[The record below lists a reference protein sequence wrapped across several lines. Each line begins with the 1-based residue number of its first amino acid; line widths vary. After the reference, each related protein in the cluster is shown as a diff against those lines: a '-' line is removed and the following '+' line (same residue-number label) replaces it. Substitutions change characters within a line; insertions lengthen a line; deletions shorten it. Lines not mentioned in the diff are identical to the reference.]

1 MKKLAYLY
9 LIVTFYQQAHQA
21 TPPIPPDYT
30 SHHNYQLYDKLLS
43 QNHPGMEFTATDRS
57 EQSSCVF
64 KPTHRTFVIV

>member
-30 SHHNYQLYDKLLS
+30 SHQNYQLYDSYFPRTIQEWNLLPLIKVNS
-43 QNHPGMEFTATDRS
+43 L
-57 EQSSCVF
+57 
-64 KPTHRTFVIV
+64 